1 MVFYGTMFA
10 EQESHEISK
19 LVFKVFIYSGGNQLC
34 MFNFTFIYRCH
45 PHSPTSWIMASQHC
59 CGAQQLFCSC
69 ADVHTNEQ
77 HLSPS
82 RADASTALQ
91 NRIQNLSVP
100 MIPCHNITA
109 TSSSSSLTVLVEYI
123 WAPAFFFCFYQL
135 HAGYYPDCSPHTV
148 YLYEENLASNWA
160 SFICLVNNVRD
171 VFCVLVYK

>member
-1 MVFYGTMFA
+1 MFA
-10 EQESHEISK
+10 KQESREISK
-19 LVFKVFIYSGGNQLC
+19 LVFKVLIHSGENQLC

-45 PHSPTSWIMASQHC
+45 PHSPTSPSPPRWIMASQYC

-91 NRIQNLSVP
+91 NSIQNLSVP

-123 WAPAFFFCFYQL
+123 WEPAFFFVSINC
-135 HAGYYPDCSPHTV
+135 T
-148 YLYEENLASNWA
+148 
-160 SFICLVNNVRD
+160 LVII
-171 VFCVLVYK
+171 LTTS

>member
-1 MVFYGTMFA
+1 MSKPAQVLENSVTCTYLDTTYYDPPSIVAAAPLWHFYGTMFGG
-10 EQESHEISK
+10 QESREISK

-34 MFNFTFIYRCH
+34 TFNFTFIYRCH
-45 PHSPTSWIMASQHC
+45 PHSPTSPSPPRWIMASQYC
-59 CGAQQLFCSC
+59 CGAQQRLFCSC

-77 HLSPS
+77 HLSAS

-123 WAPAFFFCFYQL
+123 WAPAFF
-135 HAGYYPDCSPHTV
+135 
-148 YLYEENLASNWA
+148 
-160 SFICLVNNVRD
+160 
-171 VFCVLVYK
+171 